1 MEIRMPNNICQLKNI
16 LFVVILLLLCS
27 AAGACISAPIPSPQD
42 KIPLPVPEPP
52 RMKPPI
58 IIVFEVS
65 PSKVT
70 LVEPVTLKWEVTG
83 ADTVSID
90 QGIGQVSSSGT
101 KKLVPAQSIVY
112 KLTAV
117 NSGGNITRTAS
128 VIVYENI
135 NASKLA
141 LNEDDVKSAG
151 FGLRRNTEPKIDDT
165 ISTYSATFLRRGNTP
180 VDELLDNS
188 VFIYNTVTATE
199 KRYIETKSNA
209 KGSLPN
215 IVVIGDEGYILKIPG
230 ADQNELATY
239 AIRFRKN
246 NVFVN
251 VGTLPNLKELE
262 SFARIVEGRIK

>member
-1 MEIRMPNNICQLKNI
+1 MANNICWLKSI
-16 LFVVILLLLCS
+16 LYSVILLLMCT
-27 AAGACISAPIPSPQD
+27 AAGACIPTPIAPPQD

-52 RMKPPI
+52 RIKPPVI
-58 IIVFEVS
+58 VVFEVS

-70 LVEPVTLKWEVTG
+70 LVEPVTLRWEITG

-90 QGIGQVSSSGT
+90 QGVGQISSSGT

-117 NSGGNITRTAS
+117 NSGGTITRTAS
-128 VIVYENI
+128 VTVYENT
-135 NASKLA
+135 NASKIA

-151 FGLRRNTEPKIDDT
+151 FNLRRNTEPKIDDT
-165 ISTYSATFLRRGNTP
+165 ISTYSATFLRIGNMP

-199 KRYIETKSNA
+199 KRYIETKANA
-209 KGSLPN
+209 KGNLPN

-230 ADQNELATY
+230 ADKNELATY

-251 VGTLPNLKELE
+251 VGTLPNFKELE